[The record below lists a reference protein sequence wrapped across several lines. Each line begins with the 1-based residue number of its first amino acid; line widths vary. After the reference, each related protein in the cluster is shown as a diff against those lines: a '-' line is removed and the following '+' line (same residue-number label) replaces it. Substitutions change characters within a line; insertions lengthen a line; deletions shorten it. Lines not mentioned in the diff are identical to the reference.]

1 MRLLNIGFG
10 NMVSEE
16 RVVSI
21 LSSDSSPIRRM
32 MQQARDEGRL
42 IDATNGRKC
51 RTVLVIDS
59 GHVVLSGLPPETV
72 AQRAAGENSEAGG
85 AAADEE

>member
-42 IDATNGRKC
+42 IDATYGRKC
-51 RTVLVIDS
+51 RTVLVMDS

-72 AQRAAGENSEAGG
+72 ALHENTSPT
-85 AAADEE
+85 